1 MSALTQSMT
10 LSTYDR
16 SSSITEDST
25 EGNAIG
31 SLSGVAPAASAR
43 PVAKRTM
50 DVIESLSIIE
60 DSTEVKPVE
69 SFGGMAAAASARS
82 VAKRTMDI
90 VGSFLGLIVL
100 SPLLALIAILIR
112 WNSRGPILFR
122 QERMGLNGRVFHCLK
137 FRTMVPDAEQ
147 RLRDLEAR
155 NESAGGVLFKIKDD
169 PRVTPLG
176 RFLRRSSLDELPQLW
191 NVLVGE
197 MSLVGPRPLQLRD
210 SEKLERLDP
219 EGYARRLSV
228 RPGITGPWQVG
239 GRSETDSGRMIRLD
253 LDYVERWS
261 IGVDVTILVK
271 TVSVV
276 IGRQGAC

>member
-1 MSALTQSMT
+1 MSALTPMT
-10 LSTYDR
+10 LTTYDR
-16 SSSITEDST
+16 PSPIAEQPNVVDAGDFLCYIVP
-25 EGNAIG
+25 GNA
-31 SLSGVAPAASAR
+31 AR
-43 PVAKRTM
+43 SIVKRTM
-50 DVIESLSIIE
+50 DV
-60 DSTEVKPVE
+60 
-69 SFGGMAAAASARS
+69 
-82 VAKRTMDI
+82 
-90 VGSFLGLIVL
+90 VGALCGLIML
-100 SPLLALIAILIR
+100 SPVLAMVAVLIR
-112 WNSRGPILFR
+112 LDSRGPILF
-122 QERMGLNGRVFHCLK
+122 QQQRMGLGGRVFWCLK

-210 SEKLERLDP
+210 SEKLEEMDP

-228 RPGITGPWQVG
+228 MPGVTGPWQVG
-239 GRSETDSGRMIRLD
+239 GRSDVDSGRMLHLD
-253 LDYVERWS
+253 LDYVANWS
-261 IGVDVTILVK
+261 VAADLAILVK

-276 IGRQGAC
+276 LGGRGAC

>member
-31 SLSGVAPAASAR
+31 SLGGMAPAASVR
-43 PVAKRTM
+43 FVVKRTM
-50 DVIESLSIIE
+50 DVIESLSITE

-69 SFGGMAAAASARS
+69 SLGGMAPAASVRS
-82 VAKRTMDI
+82 FVKRTMDI
-90 VGSFLGLIVL
+90 IGSSLGLLFL
-100 SPLLALIAILIR
+100 SPLLALIAVLVR

-169 PRVTPLG
+169 PRVTWLG
-176 RFLRRSSLDELPQLW
+176 RYLRRSSMDELPQLW

-210 SEKLERLDP
+210 SENLERLDP

-228 RPGITGPWQVG
+228 MPGITGPWQVG
-239 GRSETDSGRMIRLD
+239 GRSGVDSMRMIRLD

-261 IGVDVTILVK
+261 IGVDVAILFK
-271 TVSVV
+271 TVVVV

>member
-1 MSALTQSMT
+1 MSALTQMI

-16 SSSITEDST
+16 SSTITEDSS
-25 EGNAIG
+25 ERNAVG
-31 SLSGVAPAASAR
+31 LPASVAPGTSAR
-43 PVAKRTM
+43 SIAKRTM
-50 DVIESLSIIE
+50 DV
-60 DSTEVKPVE
+60 
-69 SFGGMAAAASARS
+69 
-82 VAKRTMDI
+82 
-90 VGSFLGLIVL
+90 VGSLFGLILL
-100 SPLLALIAILIR
+100 SPVLALVALLIR
-112 WNSRGPILFR
+112 RDSKGPILFR
-122 QERMGLNGRVFHCLK
+122 QERMGLGGRVFRCLK

-147 RLRDLEAR
+147 RLRDLEVR

-191 NVLVGE
+191 NVFVGE

-210 SEKLERLDP
+210 CEKLEGQDP

-228 RPGITGPWQVG
+228 MPGITGPWQVG
-239 GRSETDSGRMIRLD
+239 GRSEVDSGRMVRLD
-253 LDYVERWS
+253 LDYVENWS

-276 IGRQGAC
+276 LARRGAC

>member
-1 MSALTQSMT
+1 MSALTQPMS

-16 SSSITEDST
+16 PSSIIEDST

-31 SLSGVAPAASAR
+31 SLGGMAPTASAR
-43 PVAKRTM
+43 SVAKRTM
-50 DVIESLSIIE
+50 DVIESLSITE
-60 DSTEVKPVE
+60 ASTEVNPVG
-69 SFGGMAAAASARS
+69 SVGVVVPAASARS
-82 VAKRTMDI
+82 IAKRTMDI
-90 VGSFLGLIVL
+90 IGSSLGLICL
-100 SPLLALIAILIR
+100 SPVLALVAVLIR
-112 WNSRGPILFR
+112 WDSRGPILFR
-122 QERMGLNGRVFHCLK
+122 QERMGLGGRVFRCLK

-210 SEKLERLDP
+210 SENLERLDS

-228 RPGITGPWQVG
+228 IPGITGPWQVG
-239 GRSETDSGRMIRLD
+239 GRSEVDSMRMIRLD

-261 IGVDVTILVK
+261 IGVDVAILFK
-271 TVSVV
+271 TVGVV
-276 IGRQGAC
+276 IARQGAC